1 MRLRD
6 HFFKKKKANR
16 GMGGVKKAK
25 SQKKSQS
32 LFKMSEAAS
41 PAAKVLGQ
49 PRGAATEAKRKLAA
63 DDDDKDDEDDEDD
76 EDTDHASVAT
86 YDSLLESGGE
96 SDEEAVDAEV
106 RGRARRHFIASAPT
120 GSEADDGRRKSLA
133 DKGWCRRS
141 VVVQA
146 VGPSGASNL
155 EKVPGREDY
164 ASDEAGA
171 LEWAAAALAFAWG
184 NDGELQ

>member
-1 MRLRD
+1 M
-6 HFFKKKKANR
+6 
-16 GMGGVKKAK
+16 
-25 SQKKSQS
+25 
-32 LFKMSEAAS
+32 
-41 PAAKVLGQ
+41 LGQ

-63 DDDDKDDEDDEDD
+63 DDDDDDDEDDEDD
-76 EDTDHASVAT
+76 EDADNASVAT

-106 RGRARRHFIASAPT
+106 RGRARRHFIAPAPT

-171 LEWAAAALAFAWG
+171 LEWEAAALAFADVNF
-184 NDGELQ
+184 NDGGGEVRTLDQRDCKVVVVVASSSSK

>member
-1 MRLRD
+1 M
-6 HFFKKKKANR
+6 
-16 GMGGVKKAK
+16 
-25 SQKKSQS
+25 
-32 LFKMSEAAS
+32 
-41 PAAKVLGQ
+41 LGQ

-120 GSEADDGRRKSLA
+120 GSEVDDGRRKSLA

-171 LEWAAAALAFAWG
+171 LEWEAAALAFADVNF
-184 NDGELQ
+184 NDGGGEVRTLDQRDCKVVVVVASSSSK